1 MRMILTTLTILFF
14 FASGGYAQD
23 FTGWCI
29 DMGEPGCQDRYIPF
43 YGNGIDWCEES
54 CSLANRVK
62 VTNMSA
68 NLYDYTCRSDHAG
81 TVKSR
86 VIILTQTVFENT
98 EKVDKHS
105 FITNSGTLPITLCPR

>member
-1 MRMILTTLTILFF
+1 
-14 FASGGYAQD
+14 
-23 FTGWCI
+23 
-29 DMGEPGCQDRYIPF
+29 MGEPGCQDRYIPF
-43 YGNGIDWCEES
+43 YENGIDWCEES

-86 VIILTQTVFENT
+86 VIILTQTVFENM
-98 EKVDKHS
+98 EKVDKHF
-105 FITNSGTLPITLCPR
+105 FITNSGTLPITPCPR